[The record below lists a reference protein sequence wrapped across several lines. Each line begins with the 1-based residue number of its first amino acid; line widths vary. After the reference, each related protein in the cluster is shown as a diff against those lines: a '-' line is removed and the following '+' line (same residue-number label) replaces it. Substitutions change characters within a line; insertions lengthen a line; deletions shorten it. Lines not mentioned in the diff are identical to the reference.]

1 MMFWKG
7 HDLVIALILKIIK
20 KYDHVKF
27 EINEI
32 RLQRCSRRQPNG
44 YTIRG
49 MSYMFL
55 RL

>member
-32 RLQRCSRRQPNG
+32 RLQNKIEIFISCH
-44 YTIRG
+44 
-49 MSYMFL
+49 
-55 RL
+55 